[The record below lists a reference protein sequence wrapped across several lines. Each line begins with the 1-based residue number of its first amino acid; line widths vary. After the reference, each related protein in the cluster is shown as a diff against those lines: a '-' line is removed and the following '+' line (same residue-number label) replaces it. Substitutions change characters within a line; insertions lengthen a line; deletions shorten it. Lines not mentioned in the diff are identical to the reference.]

1 MLSLVSFAVLSIE
14 YDWKCEFYSQLTRF
28 LCVLRCVSVSVIVF
42 VLDYDSYE
50 LCVDQ
55 LLLFSFSIYLFQLAA
70 THSCSTNSHP
80 HKWNEYAHSC
90 KTNHQHGV
98 VWFYFY
104 LERATLK
111 PYFSR
116 LNTHL
121 SITIWQWC
129 ALASH
134 TVLMWYLYLHSTKR
148 HTDKHDRLFTIRTV

>member
-28 LCVLRCVSVSVIVF
+28 LCVSVSVIVF

-55 LLLFSFSIYLFQLAA
+55 LFFFPSQFIYFSWLPHTVAA
-70 THSCSTNSHP
+70 PIHIHTN
-80 HKWNEYAHSC
+80 EMYAHSC

-129 ALASH
+129 ALALH
-134 TVLMWYLYLHSTKR
+134 TVSMWYLYLHSTKR